1 MNKLKWWFRV
11 VGGFYLLLTAMNLYG
26 LFLGGAQMYTDT
38 LPAPMNSEPLAGQAF
53 ADAWLVFVFE
63 MGVLGVMAF
72 VASKA
77 PIENRIMAWVI
88 IGAELFRGVVGDVI
102 WIGRGYSAATYIP
115 FAVLHLT
122 IALTGIM
129 FLRQAKAG

>member
-11 VGGFYLLLTAMNLYG
+11 VGGFYLLLTAFSLYG
-26 LFLGGAQMYTDT
+26 LFLGGAQMFADI
-38 LPAPMNSEPLAGQAF
+38 LPAPMNSDPLAIRAF
-53 ADAWLVFVFE
+53 TDAWMIFIFE
-63 MGVLGVMAF
+63 MGVLGVLAL
-72 VASKA
+72 VVSKA

>member
-1 MNKLKWWFRV
+1 MNKLKWWFRI
-11 VGGFYLLLTAMNLYG
+11 VGSFFLLLTLMNLYI
-26 LFLGGAQMYTDT
+26 LFGSLSLIADI
-38 LPAPMNSEPLAGQAF
+38 LPAPMKGNPLAAQAF
-53 ADAWLVFVFE
+53 ADATLIFILE
-63 MGVLGVMAF
+63 LGVLGALAL